1 MNTLIILICHLL
13 QGGGGKEE
21 FKCLLSG
28 TTLGELVR
36 WILKNDQEHWSSAD
50 KKCWK
55 IARGIPYSIYSE
67 RLGGWID
74 MRDMKKTLFELGVR
88 AGDKLSTHLD
98 DHVREAIE
106 NM

>member
-1 MNTLIILICHLL
+1 MNNLTILICHLL
-13 QGGGGKEE
+13 QGGGGKES
-21 FKCLLSG
+21 FKCRLLR

-36 WILKNDQEHWSSAD
+36 RILKSDKEHWTFAD

-67 RLGGWID
+67 KSGGWID

-98 DHVREAIE
+98 DHVREAI
-106 NM
+106 